1 MKPFRCAHIYY
12 VFLSWVCFGCLFVF
26 FSSSLVCV
34 LYVSRIG
41 DSIRWTL
48 FLHTHTHTFV
58 YTYLSICLIFDI
70 FEDSIQ
76 LEMKMWTQAY
86 RRRRRRRRRGRKN
99 KSKHFKADKRKYTQR
114 EIHTKVK
121 MYIWQTFVTFWI
133 FLSIFF
139 VPPPHSRSQSS
150 LSLFLLPF
158 LISSHF
164 LFLVSLLICTNVK
177 KGQLA
182 QICAAL
188 TQCPW
193 SLSIRGIITPT
204 FICKCFL
211 ISVRLHSSN
220 QSFSQTE
227 LNDFPYQ
234 FRALLPSRALP
245 RSLSLFLPLSALGQS
260 ILECFYH
267 HYVCL

>member
-1 MKPFRCAHIYY
+1 MCFF
-12 VFLSWVCFGCLFVF
+12 VLSLLWLFVCV
-26 FSSSLVCV
+26 FSTSLVCV

-48 FLHTHTHTFV
+48 FLHTHTFV

-86 RRRRRRRRRGRKN
+86 RRRRRRRGRKN
-99 KSKHFKADKRKYTQR
+99 KSKHFKADKRKYTHR

-139 VPPPHSRSQSS
+139 VPPPPSHFQCS
-150 LSLFLLPF
+150 LSLFLLLF
-158 LISSHF
+158 LISFRF
-164 LFLVSLLICTNVK
+164 LFLVSLLICTNGK

-204 FICKCFL
+204 FICECFL

-227 LNDFPYQ
+227 LDDFPYQ
-234 FRALLPSRALP
+234 FRALLPSLAF
-245 RSLSLFLPLSALGQS
+245 SLSPAICSRSVNLGMFLSPLRMY
-260 ILECFYH
+260 INFYH
-267 HYVCL
+267 WWITLAK